1 MLKHLDYLMIN
12 NGGGDPFHYLKG
24 KGGLGYK
31 PSPPFMHG
39 LGYDYNLMDGMG
51 IKGGMSMENP
61 QFRKERDTNYD
72 YNKEEYDKDED
83 LDEPPILLGDNIKYD
98 EDGNVINT
106 NVERLSKIE
115 NMINKGEYD
124 DAYER
129 IIFELTDLF
138 DIQNYIKKHVNNP
151 IDNERYKYSQQLENK
166 LQKLAEKI
174 PDFEEEGL
182 LDDIQKMKQESENK
196 YALVK
201 NETEKFIEHQT
212 ANLTPKEK
220 NQKIAEEAGNV
231 NEEYVEKR
239 RRFLSSIDGD
249 KSTPHNSKSLL
260 AYDVKFR
267 KILDKIYNEL
277 SEDEKDE
284 YKDEK
289 GRSKYVF
296 LRNKFL
302 KYFPIDFIKNKTLWE
317 LKSHSD
323 NKEKYQPYST
333 NKIEGYYGIGNPIY
347 NIVYTTK
354 NGERRVE
361 NITFTYKLP
370 DGTFKTINTL
380 PHRKT
385 GYNYLTSFN
394 TEFGNTYYNALGDE
408 DFEKTKIPLR
418 EEYKN
423 KQYIE
428 VLKDDFKNGFL
439 DDKIITHNKD
449 NNVMSK
455 KISVREYFDNNNLT
469 KKEKM
474 KTLINNFDKRY
485 RVQYS
490 SNNAYHLNKEE
501 KEPYKGRLNK
511 EITYEGQSRKPNYK
525 IDKGLMKIIPLRLQN
540 KYLSDL
546 TLKQKEKIKK
556 QYK

>member
-1 MLKHLDYLMIN
+1 
-12 NGGGDPFHYLKG
+12 
-24 KGGLGYK
+24 
-31 PSPPFMHG
+31 
-39 LGYDYNLMDGMG
+39 
-51 IKGGMSMENP
+51 MSMENP